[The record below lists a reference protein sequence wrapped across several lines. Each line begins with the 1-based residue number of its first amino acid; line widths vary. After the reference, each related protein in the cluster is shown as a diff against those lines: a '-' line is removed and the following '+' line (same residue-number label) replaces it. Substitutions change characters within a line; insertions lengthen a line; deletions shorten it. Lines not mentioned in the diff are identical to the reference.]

1 MNVLILDDDA
11 EVRNIIKMVLD
22 GLNFQA
28 IEAANIHQ
36 AKQQIHKADMAIV
49 DVNLPDGDGYEFAR
63 DTRDQN
69 PYISIIMLTIQN
81 STEDV
86 VRGYI
91 EGADIFLPKPFRT
104 LELTAILYSLARRNK
119 NNLRPKKLLPW
130 KLNVFAR
137 SLVTPQGFTAN
148 LTERETVFLE
158 LLSKS
163 ERNLISKKEFVEAI
177 GHNWMEFDDRRFDT
191 FISRLRKRVRE
202 QTNTEI
208 TLKSDHHGSYFLLEL
223 IELNNQ

>member
-11 EVRNIIKMVLD
+11 EVRNVIKMVLD

-28 IEAANIHQ
+28 IEAVNIHQ
-36 AKQQIHKADMAIV
+36 AKQQIDKADMAIV

-63 DTRDQN
+63 DTRNQKPD
-69 PYISIIMLTIQN
+69 ISIIMLTIQN

-119 NNLRPKKLLPW
+119 NNLPQRKILPW
-130 KLNVFAR
+130 KLNVFGR

-177 GHNWMEFDDRRFDT
+177 GYNWLEFDDRRFDT

-202 QTNTEI
+202 QTNI
-208 TLKSDHHGSYFLLEL
+208 DIALRSDHHGSYFLLEL
-223 IELNNQ
+223 IELINP